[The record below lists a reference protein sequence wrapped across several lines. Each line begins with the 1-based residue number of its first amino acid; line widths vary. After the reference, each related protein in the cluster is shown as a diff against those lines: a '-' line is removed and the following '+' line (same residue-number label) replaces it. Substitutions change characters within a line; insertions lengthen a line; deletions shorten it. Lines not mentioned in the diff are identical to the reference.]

1 MLVLL
6 GTYQNARKIID
17 QQAASKKGVWG
28 CTEQLLI
35 NKTVTLEVKKK
46 IQNLFTICLDY
57 KKAFNSVPH
66 EWLIYPLQ
74 LAKLPKQLVEAIKHL
89 TTQWCAT
96 LHLMGENEAIASDA
110 INS

>member
-1 MLVLL
+1 MLL

-35 NKTVTLEVKKK
+35 NKTVMLEVKKK

-66 EWLIYPLQ
+66 EWLIYTLQ

-96 LHLMGENEAIASDA
+96 LHLMGENEAITSDA